1 MSRSRRAVSTFLS
14 IAVAAAGAAALVRA
28 EPSSAPTVAES
39 IRPPRPVVSPRGM
52 VVTATPEATGAAV
65 RVLEAG
71 GNAVDAAV
79 AAAFA
84 LGASDPGG
92 SGLGGQTWIVLRLA
106 SGVERAIQCP
116 SRVPMQIDRDRI
128 RQARRGPDL
137 WGPMAATVPTSVATL
152 DHALRKYGRLPLAE
166 VLRPAVEAAE
176 SGYALHDYE
185 YPYLQDYRHRLF
197 DSEVLLPVYLTE
209 PVGESGYPEPTRPGQ
224 CVRLPGLAAT
234 LRRLAQAGARDFYS
248 GELAATLASE
258 VRAAGGFISRAD
270 LLRVPA
276 SVRDVAPV
284 RGEFRGGTALSVP
297 SPAGG
302 GVLAMTL
309 QILDALPPESLGR
322 PGLPRGYAIVEAV
335 RLARAQWAL
344 RQASEEVTEGPFVSE
359 WLTPRWAAGQAARIH
374 PGKAIPREELLAG
387 AAELP
392 REGGT
397 THVSVVDAEGN
408 AVSLT
413 QSLGRYFGAAWS
425 APSLGFPLNSFAEPL
440 LCDERLSAAYAG
452 PGATAPVP
460 SAPLV
465 FVRDGRAVLVAG
477 TGGSSRIPSILA
489 NLLVALFDGGDT
501 TAEAYAR
508 PRFLWEDD
516 SAGPRV
522 MIEIAPPFVPSD
534 VDAIKA
540 AGYARVFA
548 LSAPDRNTPV
558 FGGIHAVV
566 RNDADGTWEGWFDGR
581 RVASAAAPE
590 RTAPAPR

>member
-1 MSRSRRAVSTFLS
+1 MRRARRAASALLS
-14 IAVAAAGAAALVRA
+14 VAVVAGTLVRA
-28 EPSSAPTVAES
+28 EPPSGPTVAES
-39 IRPPRPVVSPRGM
+39 IRAPRPVVSPLGM
-52 VVTATPEATGAAV
+52 VVTATPEATAAAV
-65 RVLEAG
+65 RILEAG

-92 SGLGGQTWIVLRLA
+92 SGLGGQTWMVVHLA
-106 SGVERAIQCP
+106 SGVDRAILCP
-116 SRVPMQIDRDRI
+116 SRVPMRIDRERV
-128 RQARRGPDL
+128 RQARRGTEL
-137 WGPMAATVPTSVATL
+137 SGPMAATVPTSLATL
-152 DHALRKYGRLPLAE
+152 DHALRRYGRLPLAE
-166 VLRPAVEAAE
+166 VLRPAIEAAE
-176 SGYALHDYE
+176 SGYALHDFE
-185 YPYLQDYRHRLF
+185 YYFLQDYRHRLF

-209 PVGESGYPEPTRPGQ
+209 PKGESGYPEPALPGT
-224 CVRLPGLAAT
+224 CVRIPGLAAT
-234 LRRLAQAGARDFYS
+234 LRRLAKSGARDFYS
-248 GELAATLASE
+248 GAIAATLDSE
-258 VRAAGGFISRAD
+258 VRAAGGFITKPD

-276 SVRDVAPV
+276 SVRDVAPA
-284 RGEFRGGTALSVP
+284 RGEFRGRTALSVP

-302 GVLAMTL
+302 SVLAMTL
-309 QILDALPPESLGR
+309 QILDALPPESLAK
-322 PGLPRGYAIVEAV
+322 PGLERGYAIVEAV
-335 RLARAQWAL
+335 RLARAEWAV
-344 RQASEEVTEGPFVSE
+344 RQGTEEVTEGPFVSE

-374 PGKAIPREELLAG
+374 PGKAIPREELVAG

-392 REGGT
+392 KEGGT

-413 QSLGRYFGAAWS
+413 QSLGRYFGSAWA

-440 LCDERLSAAYAG
+440 LCDDRLSAAYTG
-452 PGATAPVP
+452 PGASAPVP
-460 SAPLV
+460 SAPLILL
-465 FVRDGRAVLVAG
+465 RDGRIALVAG

-489 NLLVALFDGGDT
+489 NVLVALFDGGDT
-501 TAEAYAR
+501 TAEAYSR

-540 AGYARVFA
+540 AGYGKVFS
-548 LSAPDRNTPV
+548 LSAPDRNTPA

-566 RNDADGTWEGWFDGR
+566 RNEADGTWEGWFDGR

-590 RTAPAPR
+590 RLAPAPR